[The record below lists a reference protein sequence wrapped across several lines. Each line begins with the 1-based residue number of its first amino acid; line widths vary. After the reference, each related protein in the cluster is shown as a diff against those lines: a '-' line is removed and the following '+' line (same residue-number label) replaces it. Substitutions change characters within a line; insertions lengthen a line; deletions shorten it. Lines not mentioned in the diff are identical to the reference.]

1 MARTARRALVFA
13 PFVAVAAVAV
23 AATALVAAAAAA
35 GVFARAPGAWTVRW
49 QPLPAASRLAI
60 ELNVSG
66 LLRLA
71 TSPLGRWLL
80 DGRSADTRAGRL
92 RFRRHAATLVIE
104 CDPCSL
110 HDPRLASRPIEL
122 PIGLRLTPRLQAAAA
137 GRIDGWLTAPGLAI
151 AFEATLGASGI
162 DVVWNVGPTELAAL
176 MRLLAAAIP
185 EAHVARVAGTVSARG
200 SLHLP
205 SRALRA
211 GLSFA
216 DLAVDGLGTEALAAG
231 LFEQDCPAPDG
242 TPQRRLNGEG
252 SRFWLPLEDL
262 GPRLPAAVL
271 AAEQARPFGRSVPT
285 AQRGTA
291 SHILVDAEPGER
303 AIAQRLARTLFAGV
317 GRDAASELRALLYA
331 VEMQRTLGRGRIL
344 ELHLNTAHWGP
355 GICGARSAA
364 RVYFGKAPAQL
375 TALQAAWL
383 AASLVDPQ
391 RAFEREFLR
400 GTAQLEGAKRVL
412 ARMRE
417 LPAAERAGAS
427 PAWLG
432 FAPPPRGRMLHAT
445 PNRAP

>member
-13 PFVAVAAVAV
+13 PFVAAAAVAV
-23 AATALVAAAAAA
+23 AATALLAAAAAA

-60 ELNVSG
+60 ELNVAG

-71 TSPLGRWLL
+71 TSPLGRRLL
-80 DGRSADTRAGRL
+80 DGRSADTRGGRL
-92 RFRRHAATLVIE
+92 RFRRHAATLVVE
-104 CDPCSL
+104 CDPCTL
-110 HDPRLASRPIEL
+110 HDTRLASRAIEL
-122 PIGLRLTPRLQAAAA
+122 PIGVRLTPRLQAAAA
-137 GRIDGWLTAPGLAI
+137 GRIDGWLTAPGLEI
-151 AFEATLGASGI
+151 AFEATLGASGV
-162 DVVWNVGPTELAAL
+162 DVAWNVGPTELTAL
-176 MRLLAAAIP
+176 VRLLAAAIP

-205 SRALRA
+205 SRALHGA
-211 GLSFA
+211 FSFA

-242 TPQRRLNGEG
+242 TPRRRLNGEG

-271 AAEQARPFGRSVPT
+271 AAAEEARPFERSDPT

-291 SHILVDAEPGER
+291 SHMPGER
-303 AIAQRLARTLFAGV
+303 AIAQRLARTLFVGA

-331 VEMQRTLGRGRIL
+331 VEMQRTLGRARIL

-355 GICGARSAA
+355 GICGARTAA

-383 AASLVDPQ
+383 AASLGDPQ

-412 ARMRE
+412 VRMRE
-417 LPAAERAGAS
+417 LPAAEGASAS
-427 PAWLG
+427 PARLG
-432 FAPPPRGRMLHAT
+432 FAPPPRGRVPHAT
-445 PNRAP
+445 PDRAP